1 MNSSNEGIDQKKTY
15 VANFFIV
22 YLAYNFIQLD
32 GILIFSIKY
41 MYDDN
46 NALWTLRK
54 FQFPFIFAHSP
65 SFYCFK
71 KTFTIPKRI
80 NLN

>member
-41 MYDDN
+41 DDN

-54 FQFPFIFAHSP
+54 FQFPFIFANSP

>member
-1 MNSSNEGIDQKKTY
+1 MNSSNEGIDQEKTH
-15 VANFFIV
+15 VAKFFIV

-54 FQFPFIFAHSP
+54 FQFPFFLP
-65 SFYCFK
+65 
-71 KTFTIPKRI
+71 IPLHFIVSRKH
-80 NLN
+80 LPFPKE

>member
-41 MYDDN
+41 DDN
-46 NALWTLRK
+46 NAL
-54 FQFPFIFAHSP
+54 
-65 SFYCFK
+65 
-71 KTFTIPKRI
+71 
-80 NLN
+80 

>member
-22 YLAYNFIQLD
+22 YLAFNFIQLD
-32 GILIFSIKY
+32 GILIFSIK
-41 MYDDN
+41 YDDN